1 MKLNNLKIYVETY
14 NLIEGF
20 HYWLTAPYEYA
31 YLRNNHRH
39 MFEIRCR
46 FEVSKEDREI
56 EINYMQYKIAQE
68 LQKEFGS
75 PMDLHNRSCEHLA
88 HWLLEHF
95 AWDGMVQ
102 ATVLE
107 DGYGGATLSR

>member
-1 MKLNNLKIYVETY
+1 MKLKNLKIYVETY
-14 NLIEGF
+14 NLIDGF
-20 HYWLTAPYEYA
+20 HHWLTAPYEYS
-31 YLRNNHRH
+31 YLRYEHRH

-75 PMDLHNRSCEHLA
+75 PMQLHSRSCEHVA
-88 HWLLEHF
+88 HWLLEKF
-95 AWDGMVQ
+95 ASMGMVQ

>member
-20 HYWLTAPYEYA
+20 HHWLTAPYEYA
-31 YLRNNHRH
+31 YLRQEHRH

-46 FEVSKEDREI
+46 FEVSKEDRQI
-56 EINYMQYKIAQE
+56 EINYMQYKIALA

-75 PMDLHNRSCEHLA
+75 PMQLDSRSCEHLA